1 MTQNRIA
8 LAKEL
13 ITLADVLRRT
23 GTGPRKDD
31 VRKEIQFIVNALIED
46 GASREDLDAFL
57 RVVAA

>member
-13 ITLADVLRRT
+13 ITLADVLLRT
-23 GTGPRKDD
+23 GTGRKDD
-31 VRKEIQFIVNALIED
+31 VRKDIQFIVNALIED
-46 GASREDLDAFL
+46 GASKEDIDAFL

>member
-13 ITLADVLRRT
+13 IALADVLRRT
-23 GTGPRKDD
+23 GTGRKDD
-31 VRKEIQFIVNALIED
+31 VKKDIQFIVNALIED
-46 GASREDLDAFL
+46 GASKEDLDAFL

>member
-13 ITLADVLRRT
+13 IALADVLRRT

-46 GASREDLDAFL
+46 GASKEDLDAFL

>member
-13 ITLADVLRRT
+13 ITLADVLLRT
-23 GTGPRKDD
+23 GTGRKDD
-31 VRKEIQFIVNALIED
+31 VRKDIQFIVNALIED
-46 GASREDLDAFL
+46 GASKEDLDAFL